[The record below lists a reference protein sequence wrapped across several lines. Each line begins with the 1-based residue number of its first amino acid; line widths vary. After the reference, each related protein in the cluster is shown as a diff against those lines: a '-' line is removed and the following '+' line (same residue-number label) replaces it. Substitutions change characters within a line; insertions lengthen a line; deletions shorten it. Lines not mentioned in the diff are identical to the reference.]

1 MVALEIII
9 AIIFFFAI
17 FYLFRKTT
25 KGEVKYVTSDID
37 GEKYLVRDLK
47 DKQHAANMLAR
58 IKKKIMDLT
67 NYLSSNNGG
76 TRGDIE
82 GFKDYSQYIDQ
93 LSTRIRGVVIS
104 ENGEDNAYTSY
115 SVNKGEQI
123 VFCLRSKYNKNK
135 LHNMNLIT
143 YVALHEMAHVACPE
157 EGHTPLFKEIF
168 AFLTK
173 IAMERGL
180 YQKIP
185 FDDLPQEYCGLMI
198 TDSIV

>member
-9 AIIFFFAI
+9 AIIFFVTI

-25 KGEVKYVTSDID
+25 KGEVKHVISDID

-47 DKQHAANMLAR
+47 DKQQAANMLAR
-58 IKKKIMDLT
+58 IKKKIMELT
-67 NYLSSNNGG
+67 NYLNSNTG
-76 TRGDIE
+76 IE
-82 GFKDYSQYIDQ
+82 GFKDYSKYINQ
-93 LSTRIRGVVIS
+93 LNRRIRGVVIS
-104 ENGEDNAYTSY
+104 ENGENNAYTSY
-115 SVNKGEQI
+115 SVNKGEQL
-123 VFCLRSKYNKNK
+123 VFCLRSKHNKNR
-135 LHNMNLIT
+135 LHNINLVT

-168 AFLTK
+168 AFITK
-173 IAMERGL
+173 VAIEKGL

-198 TDSIV
+198 TDSVV